1 MAWKVEVF
9 VDYRE
14 KFIKEYFEKNKEYDK
29 IVSIKN
35 LEIGDIV
42 IHINDKPI
50 ILIER
55 KTIKDLAGSI
65 QDGRLREQKYRIA
78 SSNFPHN
85 KIIYLIEGDIDDK
98 VFGRIDK
105 KTLQGSMINTMFRDD
120 YKVYRTKDAMETVY
134 FLSRLINK
142 IIKDKNKIIKDK
154 NKIIKDNVLVKED
167 VLVKEEDV
175 LVKDNDVLVKEEA
188 LVKDEDIIVKDYSEL
203 IPLSKKSQMTP
214 ETFNKLILLQ
224 IPGISIR
231 FVNEINKLYPSIKD
245 LIFAYEKLDNLGDK
259 ENLLTEIM
267 LDTTTGKK
275 RKLGLVISKRIYD
288 FINI

>member
-1 MAWKVEVF
+1 M
-9 VDYRE
+9 
-14 KFIKEYFEKNKEYDK
+14 
-29 IVSIKN
+29 
-35 LEIGDIV
+35 
-42 IHINDKPI
+42 
-50 ILIER
+50 
-55 KTIKDLAGSI
+55 
-65 QDGRLREQKYRIA
+65 
-78 SSNFPHN
+78 
-85 KIIYLIEGDIDDK
+85 
-98 VFGRIDK
+98 
-105 KTLQGSMINTMFRDD
+105 
-120 YKVYRTKDAMETVY
+120 
-134 FLSRLINK
+134 
-142 IIKDKNKIIKDK
+142 
-154 NKIIKDNVLVKED
+154 
-167 VLVKEEDV
+167 
-175 LVKDNDVLVKEEA
+175 VKEEA
-188 LVKDEDIIVKDYSEL
+188 LVKEEDIIVKEDVKDYSEL

>member
-142 IIKDKNKIIKDK
+142 IIKDKNKIIKD
-154 NKIIKDNVLVKED
+154 N
-167 VLVKEEDV
+167 V
-175 LVKDNDVLVKEEA
+175 LVKDNDVLVKDKV
-188 LVKDEDIIVKDYSEL
+188 LVKEEDIIVKEEDIIVKEEVKDYSEL

>member
-142 IIKDKNKIIKDK
+142 IIKDKNKIIKD
-154 NKIIKDNVLVKED
+154 N

-203 IPLSKKSQMTP
+203 IPLSKKSQLTP

>member
-78 SSNFPHN
+78 SSKFPHN

-142 IIKDKNKIIKDK
+142 IIKDKNKIIKD
-154 NKIIKDNVLVKED
+154 N
-167 VLVKEEDV
+167 V
-175 LVKDNDVLVKEEA
+175 LVKDNDVLVKDKVLVKEEA
-188 LVKDEDIIVKDYSEL
+188 LVKEEDIIVKEDVKDYSEL

>member
-142 IIKDKNKIIKDK
+142 IIKDKNKIIKDNVLVK
-154 NKIIKDNVLVKED
+154 EEDILVKEEDILVKDNVLVKE
-167 VLVKEEDV
+167 
-175 LVKDNDVLVKEEA
+175 
-188 LVKDEDIIVKDYSEL
+188 EDILVKDYSEL

>member
-142 IIKDKNKIIKDK
+142 IIKDKNKIIKD
-154 NKIIKDNVLVKED
+154 N

-188 LVKDEDIIVKDYSEL
+188 LVKDEDIIVKEEVKDYSEL

>member
-78 SSNFPHN
+78 SSKFPHN

-142 IIKDKNKIIKDK
+142 IIKDKNKIIKD
-154 NKIIKDNVLVKED
+154 N
-167 VLVKEEDV
+167 V
-175 LVKDNDVLVKEEA
+175 LVKDNDVLVKDKVLVKEEA
-188 LVKDEDIIVKDYSEL
+188 LVKEEDIIVKEDVKDYSEL
-203 IPLSKKSQMTP
+203 ILCQCAKNYMMPRPRSRALELNGDSDTP
-214 ETFNKLILLQ
+214 C
-224 IPGISIR
+224 
-231 FVNEINKLYPSIKD
+231 
-245 LIFAYEKLDNLGDK
+245 LDSSW
-259 ENLLTEIM
+259 I
-267 LDTTTGKK
+267 
-275 RKLGLVISKRIYD
+275 
-288 FINI
+288 